1 MNDNKIINNSKS
13 DNKILIKKPRGRA
26 KKYTEEE
33 IKERR
38 KAQGRAYRARN
49 LEARREACKKC
60 NSKKVSCPGCGA
72 IFNINNMKKHLE
84 TKKHKQAMEHIQNM
98 KRNEE

>member
-1 MNDNKIINNSKS
+1 MNNIDDTNN
-13 DNKILIKKPRGRA
+13 NNIVIKKTRGR
-26 KKYTEEE
+26 KKMYTEEE
-33 IKERR
+33 IKERKR
-38 KAQGRAYRARN
+38 KQGREYRARN

-72 IFNINNMKKHLE
+72 VFNINNMKKHLQ

-98 KRNEE
+98 KRDT

>member
-1 MNDNKIINNSKS
+1 MNNIDDTNN
-13 DNKILIKKPRGRA
+13 NNIVIKKTRGR
-26 KKYTEEE
+26 KKMYTEEE
-33 IKERR
+33 IKERKR
-38 KAQGRAYRARN
+38 AQGREYRARN

-72 IFNINNMKKHLE
+72 VFNINNMKKHLQ

-98 KRNEE
+98 KRDT